1 MVFSDFEAEIKP
13 SDDRKTPTYQQ
24 SILGTSCGTFLD
36 YCLRWRPVCFHD
48 FANNEANT
56 KGTVLA
62 AYCSLTHNNKA
73 KTARRRPLY
82 FGKHSRRLLAIHD
95 DKARPPTA
103 GRRTSEIPAADCRL
117 SHHKKG
123 WPPTAGC
130 HTYKA
135 SHAANCSLSHTNKS
149 QAASCRPSYLGKHG
163 RRLQAVTRQQCQ
175 AADCRPY
182 TTTKPGL

>member
-1 MVFSDFEAEIKP
+1 MFSDFEAEIRP
-13 SDDRKTPTYQQ
+13 SDDRKTPTHQQ

-73 KTARRRPLY
+73 KTARCRPLY

-103 GRRTSEIPAADCRL
+103 GGRPGRTYGGRPGR
-117 SHHKKG
+117 
-123 WPPTAGC
+123 
-130 HTYKA
+130 TYGG
-135 SHAANCSLSHTNKS
+135 
-149 QAASCRPSYLGKHG
+149 RPGRTYGGARGVLWWDARGVPMVGRPGRTYGGTPRAYLW
-163 RRLQAVTRQQCQ
+163 
-175 AADCRPY
+175 
-182 TTTKPGL
+182 